1 MTIDEILT
9 LDTEQLE
16 RMTVDELLN
25 CVGKLFSNS
34 QVRSVGK
41 NGAILLDPN
50 NPNDRDWYA
59 NDQDYDLV

>member
-16 RMTVDELLN
+16 RMTVDELLK
-25 CVGKLFSNS
+25 CIGKLLSDA
-34 QVRSVGK
+34 QVQSVEK
-41 NGAILLDPN
+41 NGTILLDPN

-59 NDQDYDLV
+59 NDQDYDIV